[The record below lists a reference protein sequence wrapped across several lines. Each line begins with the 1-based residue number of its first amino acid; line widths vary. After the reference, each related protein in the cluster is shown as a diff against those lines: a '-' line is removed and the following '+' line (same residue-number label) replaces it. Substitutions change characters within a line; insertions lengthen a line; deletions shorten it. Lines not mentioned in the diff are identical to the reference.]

1 MPSAYELVAAK
12 TKAYYEENYMNVVD
26 PVSNVKMAVLK
37 DMGKMLIKLGW
48 EAVTNRPIDFDNF
61 STARE
66 NEEDTYYDDS
76 TDSSVTERITTVAST
91 MLPPDLIKEMS
102 TEGVSTG
109 MVTEVIFYLVSST
122 NSTISM
128 WDGLLSDGAQVASL
142 IGENVANETGN
153 LAGEIMRINTTDV
166 GHQDSSLF
174 FESSRGYT
182 PAFMPGPAQIS
193 LLLLIASAVMLCAS

>member
-37 DMGKMLIKLGW
+37 DMGNMLVKLGW
-48 EAVTNRPIDFDNF
+48 EAITNRPVDFDNF
-61 STARE
+61 STASE

-102 TEGVSTG
+102 TEGVSTD
-109 MVTEVIFYLVSST
+109 MVTEVISDLVSST

-142 IGENVANETGN
+142 IGENVANVTGD
-153 LAGEIMRINTTDV
+153 LAGEIMRNNTTDV
-166 GHQDSSLF
+166 DHEDSSLF
-174 FESSRGYT
+174 FESFRSYT
-182 PAFMPGPAQIS
+182 PAFLPGPAQIS

>member
-37 DMGKMLIKLGW
+37 DMGNMLIRLGW

-61 STARE
+61 STASE
-66 NEEDTYYDDS
+66 SEEDTYYDDS
-76 TDSSVTERITTVAST
+76 TDSSVTERITTAAST
-91 MLPPDLIKEMS
+91 MLPSDLLKEMS
-102 TEGVSTG
+102 TEGVSTD
-109 MVTEVIFYLVSST
+109 MVIEVISDLVSST

-142 IGENVANETGN
+142 IGENVANVTGN
-153 LAGEIMRINTTDV
+153 LASEIMRVNTTDV
-166 GHQDSSLF
+166 DQEDSSLF
-174 FESSRGYT
+174 FESFRGYT
-182 PAFMPGPAQIS
+182 PAFLPGTAQIS
-193 LLLLIASAVMLCAS
+193 LLLLIASAAMLCAS

>member
-1 MPSAYELVAAK
+1 MPSAYELVAAER
-12 TKAYYEENYMNVVD
+12 KAYYEENYMSVVD

-61 STARE
+61 STTSE

-102 TEGVSTG
+102 TEGVSTD
-109 MVTEVIFYLVSST
+109 MVTEVISDLVSST

-142 IGENVANETGN
+142 IGENVANVTGD
-153 LAGEIMRINTTDV
+153 LAGEIMRNNTTDV
-166 GHQDSSLF
+166 DHEDSSLF
-174 FESSRGYT
+174 FESFRSYT
-182 PAFMPGPAQIS
+182 PAFLPGPAQIS

>member
-1 MPSAYELVAAK
+1 MPSAYELLAAK
-12 TKAYYEENYMNVVD
+12 RKAYYEENYMSVVD
-26 PVSNVKMAVLK
+26 LVSNVKMAVLK
-37 DMGKMLIKLGW
+37 DMGNMLIKLGW

-61 STARE
+61 STTSE

-76 TDSSVTERITTVAST
+76 IDSSVTERITTVAST
-91 MLPPDLIKEMS
+91 MLPSDLIKEMS
-102 TEGVSTG
+102 TEGESTD
-109 MVTEVIFYLVSST
+109 MVTEVISDLVFST

-142 IGENVANETGN
+142 IGENVANVTGD

-166 GHQDSSLF
+166 DHEDSSLF
-174 FESSRGYT
+174 FESFRDYT
-182 PAFMPGPAQIS
+182 PAFLPGPAQIS

>member
-48 EAVTNRPIDFDNF
+48 EVVTNRPIDVDNF
-61 STARE
+61 STASE
-66 NEEDTYYDDS
+66 SEEDTYYDDS
-76 TDSSVTERITTVAST
+76 IDSSVTERITTAAST

-102 TEGVSTG
+102 TEGAFTDK
-109 MVTEVIFYLVSST
+109 VTEVISDLVSST
-122 NSTISM
+122 NSTVSM

-142 IGENVANETGN
+142 IGENVANVTGN

-166 GHQDSSLF
+166 DHEDSSLF
-174 FESSRGYT
+174 LKSFRNYT
-182 PAFMPGPAQIS
+182 PAVLPGPAQIS
-193 LLLLIASAVMLCAS
+193 LLLLIASAAMLCAS

>member
-37 DMGKMLIKLGW
+37 DMGNMLVKLGW
-48 EAVTNRPIDFDNF
+48 EAITNRPVDFDNF
-61 STARE
+61 STASE
-66 NEEDTYYDDS
+66 SEEDTYYDDS
-76 TDSSVTERITTVAST
+76 IDSSVTERITTLAST

-102 TEGVSTG
+102 TEGVSTD
-109 MVTEVIFYLVSST
+109 MVTEVISDLVSST

-142 IGENVANETGN
+142 IGENVANATGK

-166 GHQDSSLF
+166 DHEDSSLF
-174 FESSRGYT
+174 FESFRSYT
-182 PAFMPGPAQIS
+182 PAFLPGPLQIS